1 MGIHEKIKALLSRI
15 EEFKSK
21 FEYER
26 KKKEET
32 EIAKIISCENFWENK
47 DKDTIISK
55 HKAIKMLLSDFEV
68 LIHSKEELNVI
79 LNLYQH
85 GEITLTE
92 MEEEVTH
99 IEEIISQFE
108 INKLLCN
115 ETDNN
120 TAILELTPGA
130 GGTESNDWAEMLMR
144 MYILWAEKNGYKVKE
159 IDHQPGDVAG
169 VKFVA
174 LEISQGKYPY
184 GYLKYETGIHRL
196 VRISP
201 FNAAGKRQT
210 SFVAVNVY
218 PLIDDKINITINP
231 SDIKWD
237 TFRSGGA
244 GGQNVN
250 KVETAVRLHH
260 IPTGI
265 TIECQ
270 QERSQIQNKEKAIK
284 LLKSKLYNIE
294 IEKINKNK
302 EEENKT
308 KAQISFGSQIRNY
321 VLQPYKLIKDLRTN
335 VEKTDV
341 KSVLNGDIND
351 FLKAEII
358 MNKKN

>member
-1 MGIHEKIKALLSRI
+1 MSIYEKIKSLLSRI

-21 FEYER
+21 FEYEQ
-26 KKKEET
+26 KKEE
-32 EIAKIISCENFWENK
+32 ISALSHIISSENFWENK
-47 DKDTIISK
+47 DKDDIISK
-55 HKAIKMLLSDFEV
+55 HKNLKALLSDFEV
-68 LIHSKEELNVI
+68 LIHSSEDLKVITEL
-79 LNLYQH
+79 YAH
-85 GEITLTE
+85 DEITLPE
-92 MEEEVTH
+92 VEEEVKRV
-99 IEEIISQFE
+99 EEIISQFE
-108 INKLLCN
+108 INKLLCD
-115 ETDNN
+115 ERDNSN
-120 TAILELTPGA
+120 AILELTPGA

-159 IDHQPGDVAG
+159 IDYQPGEVAG

-174 LEISQGKYPY
+174 LEISQGKFPY

-218 PLIDDKINITINP
+218 PLIDDKITIDINP

-270 QERSQIQNKEKAIK
+270 QERSQIQNKEKAMK

-294 IEKINKNK
+294 MEKINKNK
-302 EEENKT
+302 EEENKN
-308 KAQISFGSQIRNY
+308 KSQISFGSQIRNY
-321 VLQPYKLIKDLRTN
+321 VLHPYKLIKDLRTN

-341 KSVLNGDIND
+341 KSILNGDIND
-351 FLKAEII
+351 FLKAGII
-358 MNKKN
+358 MNKK